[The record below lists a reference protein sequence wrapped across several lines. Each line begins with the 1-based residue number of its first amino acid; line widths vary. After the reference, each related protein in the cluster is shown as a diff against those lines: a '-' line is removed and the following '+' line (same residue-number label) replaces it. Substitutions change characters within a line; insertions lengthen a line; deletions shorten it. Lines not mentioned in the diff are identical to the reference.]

1 LSITQL
7 HPASGAAMKAFED
20 GLDALVCAIAGI
32 AHFTGEVEAHG
43 DEDAAIWLP
52 SGCRDYAGRSDRFAA
67 FI

>member
-1 LSITQL
+1 
-7 HPASGAAMKAFED
+7 MKAFED